1 MQLVLPGLNNT
12 NLGKKTVNQLGEW
25 SRTIQISQPKNGWGG
40 WNRLKQLKL
49 WEKHF
54 QLGTFSKHK
63 RINTTMSGVNYVNI
77 TSDSTDRLVEHTC
90 NWPESWTTESLGG
103 KLLDEWENI
112 GIWRLF
118 HGWLLD
124 FPHLNVSKHISC
136 LSPFFHLCNFLS
148 RESSKMIFFEW
159 IPWRICFEVLRN
171 SPRILRSDSFASP
184 RRSCASKNIWF
195 RSAASLMSPSSV
207 CFS

>member
-1 MQLVLPGLNNT
+1 MTRFHTTKQLKSWHQVTDMDINSSDGNPQSRNCGVDKFAPCTISFSETTRKSQDCIKDCYSKMQLVLPGLNNT

-25 SRTIQISQPKNGWGG
+25 SWSIQISQPTNSWGG

-103 KLLDEWENI
+103 
-112 GIWRLF
+112 
-118 HGWLLD
+118 
-124 FPHLNVSKHISC
+124 
-136 LSPFFHLCNFLS
+136 CNHS
-148 RESSKMIFFEW
+148 
-159 IPWRICFEVLRN
+159 
-171 SPRILRSDSFASP
+171 
-184 RRSCASKNIWF
+184 
-195 RSAASLMSPSSV
+195 
-207 CFS
+207 

>member
-1 MQLVLPGLNNT
+1 MDINSSDGNPQSRNCGVDKFAPWKMVGWETIFFSFSGKRLTFSRATCYFHFVFFSLPTWCAVKLPETWFRTISFSQTTRKSQDCIKDCSSKMQLVLPGLNNT

-25 SRTIQISQPKNGWGG
+25 SWTIQISQPKNGWGG

-103 KLLDEWENI
+103 
-112 GIWRLF
+112 
-118 HGWLLD
+118 
-124 FPHLNVSKHISC
+124 
-136 LSPFFHLCNFLS
+136 CNHS
-148 RESSKMIFFEW
+148 
-159 IPWRICFEVLRN
+159 
-171 SPRILRSDSFASP
+171 
-184 RRSCASKNIWF
+184 
-195 RSAASLMSPSSV
+195 
-207 CFS
+207 